1 MPLHT
6 ALRVVSGLALFLDA
20 CDTVLNL
27 DGVFSFS
34 VYFSGTVLLGG
45 QGGYFP
51 TQFFR
56 D

>member
-27 DGVFSFS
+27 DGVFSFR
-34 VYFSGTVLLGG
+34 VYFWLKKYKFSIIVA
-45 QGGYFP
+45 
-51 TQFFR
+51 
-56 D
+56 